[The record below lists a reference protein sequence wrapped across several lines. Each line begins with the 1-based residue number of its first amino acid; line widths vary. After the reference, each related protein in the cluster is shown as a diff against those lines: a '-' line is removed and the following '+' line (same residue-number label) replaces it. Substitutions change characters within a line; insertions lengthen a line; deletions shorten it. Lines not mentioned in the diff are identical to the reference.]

1 MIHLKDL
8 EVQEQAKPTHSW
20 WQEIIMIRV
29 EINEM
34 ETKIT
39 IHRVNQTN
47 WFFERFKKK
56 KDSQWQPNQTN
67 QKRKEKED
75 SNKYRDGK
83 GSAITNLNL
92 KIITEYF
99 EKVFKKENLEEMYS
113 FPDIHMTYQNEINKI

>member
-56 KDSQWQPNQTN
+56 KRFTVLAKPNQPKK
-67 QKRKEKED
+67 KRK
-75 SNKYRDGK
+75 RR
-83 GSAITNLNL
+83 
-92 KIITEYF
+92 
-99 EKVFKKENLEEMYS
+99 FKQIQGWKR
-113 FPDIHMTYQNEINKI
+113 FCHDKP